1 MRLTAARLKET
12 IMRTTTVIAGALL
25 ALASTAALSQEMSRD
40 QMMQRQQQMQ
50 PGKNEPMPSPRTGDA
65 SQGGVQPGTSD
76 SGTLMQKREQGMSPN
91 QSQGS
96 QSSGTIK
103 Q

>member
-1 MRLTAARLKET
+1 MRATP
-12 IMRTTTVIAGALL
+12 MIAGALL

-40 QMMQRQQQMQ
+40 QLMQRQQQMQ
-50 PGKNEPMPSPRTGDA
+50 PGKNDAMPSPRTGDA
-65 SQGGVQPGTSD
+65 SQGGVQSGTSG
-76 SGTLMQKREQGMSPN
+76 SGTLMQQREQGMSPN

-96 QSSGTIK
+96 PSTGAIK

>member
-1 MRLTAARLKET
+1 
-12 IMRTTTVIAGALL
+12 MRTTTMIAGALL

-50 PGKNEPMPSPRTGDA
+50 PGKSDSMPAPRTGDA
-65 SQGGVQPGTSD
+65 SQGGVQSGSSG
-76 SGTLMQKREQGMSPN
+76 SGTLMQQREQGMSPN
-91 QSQGS
+91 QAQGS
-96 QSSGTIK
+96 QSTGTMK